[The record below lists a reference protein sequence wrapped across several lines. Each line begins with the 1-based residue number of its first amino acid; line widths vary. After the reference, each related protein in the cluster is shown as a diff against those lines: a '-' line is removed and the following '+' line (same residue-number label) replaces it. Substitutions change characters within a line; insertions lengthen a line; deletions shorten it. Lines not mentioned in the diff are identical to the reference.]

1 MTNNDAKGLVTPSSL
16 QPKIELSSLLF
27 DELLAQA
34 ALSPRRRMFRNIHQS
49 HDEPVQRLVIAML
62 PDSYV
67 PVHRHSLQHQWEM
80 FIVLAG
86 SVDML
91 AFDEQGVVMFR
102 QQLSAGQL
110 YTGLELP
117 PGVWHTL
124 VCNEPCVFIEIKQG
138 PFDPNQP
145 RETAPFCPVE
155 QSTSSPKFLHWLKQ
169 AHVGDTSLWCE

>member
-1 MTNNDAKGLVTPSSL
+1 MTNSSEHSL
-16 QPKIELSSLLF
+16 QLDARQPKFELARPFF

-34 ALSPRRRMFRNIHQS
+34 ASSPRRRMFRNIHQS

-67 PVHRHSLQHQWEM
+67 PIHRHNRQHQWEM

-91 AFDEQGVVMFR
+91 CFDEQGVVTFR
-102 QQLSAGQL
+102 QTLTAGQS

-124 VCNEPCVFIEIKQG
+124 VCDTPCVFIEIKQG

-145 RETAPFCPVE
+145 RDTAPFCPVE
-155 QSTSSPKFLHWLKQ
+155 QSTDCPQFLRWLKQ
-169 AHVGDTSLWCE
+169 AQLGDMSSWCE

>member
-1 MTNNDAKGLVTPSSL
+1 MNNEGEKGGTSCPT
-16 QPKIELSSLLF
+16 QPKIELASPLF

-67 PVHRHSLQHQWEM
+67 PVHRHSRQHQWEM

-86 SVDML
+86 AVDML
-91 AFDEQGVVMFR
+91 AFDEQGIVIFR
-102 QQLSAGQL
+102 QRLSAGQP

-138 PFDPNQP
+138 PFDPHQP

-155 QSTSSPKFLHWLKQ
+155 QSTSSPRFLQWLKQ
-169 AHVGDTSLWCE
+169 AHVGDTSLWSE